1 MLVDELEHGL
11 GADFQQDPTSRPL
24 AGVID
29 HHLEAEIVEISSE
42 APGDVRHRPGGHL
55 GADPGALD
63 QEGRQ
68 QLQAGGLLHV
78 DEGFRYPVDP
88 EHEVSECGGVEE
100 EGDGGPVVLVVVGEA
115 VLVVRLTLWLAS
127 LEQDVLKH
135 SSHISL

>member
-24 AGVID
+24 ACVID
-29 HHLEAEIVEISSE
+29 HHFEAEIVEISSE

-68 QLQAGGLLHV
+68 QLQVGGLLHV
-78 DEGFRYPVDP
+78 DEGFRNPVDP
-88 EHEVSECGGVEE
+88 VPQCWGVEE

-115 VLVVRLTLWLAS
+115 VLVVGLTLWLAS

-135 SSHISL
+135 FSHISL